1 MAESTP
7 YSARIDAAISALRKG
22 RMVLLMQS
30 TPDAEEGALVVLGMR
45 TTPDHINFM
54 SLHARGLICV
64 AISRLRAERLRLQ
77 PQSPNSRH
85 PRAEDVLTSIEAR
98 TGVSTGISAADRA
111 RTVRV
116 LADERSEPDDL
127 VGPGHVFPVTVESRG
142 VFGAQKIPEGAT
154 DLARLAGFPPVGT
167 YCKILGADGE
177 ILGATGLQKLA
188 EEYNLPQVSIEDIM
202 RTRVRQ
208 EVLVQCE
215 ETKAQNTRYG
225 HFTAHTYRSEFD
237 DVRHLALVHGNVT
250 GTTPLVRIHSQ
261 CLTGDVFGSLRCDC
275 GAQLEMAMEQISND
289 GAGIIV
295 YLLQEG
301 RGIGLTNKVRAYA
314 LQDKGQDTVEANL
327 SLGFQADLRDFS
339 VAAHVLEDLG
349 VHACRLMTN
358 NPRKIEQLENAGI
371 EITERI
377 SLETSPDDRTRTY
390 LKAKKDKLGHLLNQV

>member
-1 MAESTP
+1 MTDPTP
-7 YSARIDAAISALRKG
+7 YASRIDAAITALRKG
-22 RMVLLMQS
+22 RMVLLMQAGQ
-30 TPDAEEGALVVLGMR
+30 DVEEGALVVLGSR

-54 SLHARGLICV
+54 SLHGRGLICV
-64 AISRLRAERLRLQ
+64 AISRLRAERLGLQ

-85 PRAEDVLTSIEAR
+85 PRAEDVLTSVEAR
-98 TGVSTGISAADRA
+98 TGVTTGISAADRS

-116 LADERSEPDDL
+116 LADERSGPDAL
-127 VGPGHVFPVTVESRG
+127 VGPGHVFPVTVETRG

-167 YCKILGADGE
+167 YCKILGKDGE
-177 ILGATGLQKLA
+177 ILGAEGLRKLGK
-188 EEYNLPQVSIEDIM
+188 EYGLPVVNIEDII
-202 RTRVRQ
+202 RVRIRQ

-215 ETKAQNTRYG
+215 ETRTQDTRFG
-225 HFTAHTYRSEFD
+225 QFTVHTYRSEFD
-237 DVRHLALVHGNVT
+237 HVRHLALVHGSIS
-250 GTTPLVRIHSQ
+250 GAPPLVRVHSQ

-275 GAQLEMAMEQISND
+275 GSQLEMAMQNISEA

-314 LQDKGQDTVEANL
+314 LQDTGQDTVEANL

-358 NPRKIEQLENAGI
+358 NPRKIAQLEQAGI

-377 SLETSPDDRTRTY
+377 GLETSPDDRTRNY
-390 LKAKKDKLGHLLNQV
+390 LKAKKDKLGHLLKQV